1 MSNLVASFGQRVRD
15 ERQCLFFGKADGRF
29 ERWPELCKLWTSQL
43 AFVQL
48 PLKAS
53 RFRIDLLERC
63 FERGN
68 GRLKFSDSLFGSLGV
83 VSANRAAEY

>member
-1 MSNLVASFGQRVRD
+1 L
-15 ERQCLFFGKADGRF
+15 
-29 ERWPELCKLWTSQL
+29 
-43 AFVQL
+43 QL